1 MPRNQ
6 LRAGGFKDDQLL
18 DPDLPRLVRYVI
30 YALLVVGLLVAV
42 LPTVALLVVG
52 DPLDRTGLL
61 TWEMALFALAAVP
74 IAMVVSGLVALVGS
88 LAIGLDTRSALY
100 NWVTTTFG
108 PILWFFRLVAATMV
122 H

>member
-6 LRAGGFKDDQLL
+6 LRPGGFTDDQLL
-18 DPDLPRLVRYVI
+18 DPDLPRTVRYLI

-42 LPTVALLVVG
+42 SPTVALLVVG
-52 DPLDRTGLL
+52 APPDRAGLL

-74 IAMVVSGLVALVGS
+74 IAMVISGLVALVGS
-88 LAIGLDTRSALY
+88 LAIGLSPRSALY

-108 PILWFFRLVAATMV
+108 PILWLVRLLAAAMV
-122 H
+122 R